1 MVKRKISIVIPCYN
15 SEHTILKVLHEL
27 EEVLK
32 EEVYEVVLVNDSSK
46 DDTWN
51 VIKTLASQQ
60 NNIVA
65 VDFARNFGQ
74 HAALMAGFARVSGD
88 IVVTMDDD
96 GQAPIDSLLDLVDSI
111 NDETDVV
118 FGEYIHKIQKRIYR
132 RLGSWLDTKMCEILL
147 NKQKN
152 LYLSTFMAAKRY
164 VIDECLKYDGSY
176 PYIAGLVLRTT
187 DKIVNIPVEQR
198 NRIEGDTGYSFRKLV
213 ALWMNGFT
221 TFSVKPLRI
230 ASVVGFATAIIG
242 FIYGIILIIRKIVN
256 PDIVVGY
263 SSIVCSILFVGGIA
277 MIMLGMVGEYLGR
290 VYMSMNKAPQYT
302 VRSIV
307 DHRSLEEK

>member
-15 SEHTILKVLHEL
+15 SEHTILKVFHEL

-147 NKQKN
+147 NKPKN
-152 LYLSTFMAAKRY
+152 LYLSTFMVAKRY

-198 NRIEGDTGYSFRKLV
+198 NRIEGDTGYSLRKLV

-242 FIYGIILIIRKIVN
+242 FVYGIILIIRKIVN

-263 SSIVCSILFVGGIA
+263 SSIVCSILFVGGIV

-290 VYMSMNKAPQYT
+290 VYMSMNKAPQYA

>member
-15 SEHTILKVLHEL
+15 SEHTILKVFHEL

-51 VIKTLASQQ
+51 VIKILASQQ

-147 NKQKN
+147 NKPKN

-187 DKIVNIPVEQR
+187 DKIVNFPVEQR
-198 NRIEGDTGYSFRKLV
+198 NRIEGDTGYSLRKLV

-230 ASVVGFATAIIG
+230 ASVVGFATAIVG
-242 FIYGIILIIRKIVN
+242 FVYGIILITRKIVN

-263 SSIVCSILFVGGIA
+263 SSIVCSILFVGGIV

-290 VYMSMNKAPQYT
+290 VYMSMNKAPQYA

>member
-96 GQAPIDSLLDLVDSI
+96 GQTPIDSLLDLVDSI

-147 NKQKN
+147 NKPKN

-230 ASVVGFATAIIG
+230 ATVVGFATAIIG

-263 SSIVCSILFVGGIA
+263 SSIVCSILFVGGIV

-290 VYMSMNKAPQYT
+290 VYMSMNKAPQYA

>member
-15 SEHTILKVLHEL
+15 SEHTILKVFHEL

-147 NKQKN
+147 NKPKN
-152 LYLSTFMAAKRY
+152 LYLSTFMVAKRY
-164 VIDECLKYDGSY
+164 V
-176 PYIAGLVLRTT
+176 
-187 DKIVNIPVEQR
+187 KI
-198 NRIEGDTGYSFRKLV
+198 
-213 ALWMNGFT
+213 
-221 TFSVKPLRI
+221 
-230 ASVVGFATAIIG
+230 
-242 FIYGIILIIRKIVN
+242 
-256 PDIVVGY
+256 
-263 SSIVCSILFVGGIA
+263 
-277 MIMLGMVGEYLGR
+277 GR
-290 VYMSMNKAPQYT
+290 AHV
-302 VRSIV
+302 
-307 DHRSLEEK
+307 

>member
-242 FIYGIILIIRKIVN
+242 FIYGIISV
-256 PDIVVGY
+256 
-263 SSIVCSILFVGGIA
+263 S
-277 MIMLGMVGEYLGR
+277 
-290 VYMSMNKAPQYT
+290 YT
-302 VRSIV
+302 HLTLPTTPYV
-307 DHRSLEEK
+307 

>member
-263 SSIVCSILFVGGIA
+263 SSIVCSILFVGGIV